1 MTRQACAYP
10 DPVFYTRGFLSHVFR
25 FPIRFRD
32 LMANSHGKNRKR
44 SQIPLQVL
52 DFPVTPTGFDAASS
66 ACARKYLLIELQLF
80 PC

>member
-10 DPVFYTRGFLSHVFR
+10 DPGFYTRGFLSHVFR

-32 LMANSHGKNRKR
+32 LMANSHGKNRKH

-52 DFPVTPTGFDAASS
+52 DFPVTPTGFKPVTS
-66 ACARKYLLIELQLF
+66 
-80 PC
+80 